1 MEFQKATCQANV
13 QVTCL
18 LLVKGTVWR
27 DSDHKS
33 TCENE
38 PEFTFPL
45 GVVRQVSYH
54 PGIHIIQHQHWFF
67 WGSEK
72 ETAEKRQR
80 PHIQAWTRSGGSL
93 SGGE

>member
-1 MEFQKATCQANV
+1 MCQANV

-45 GVVRQVSYH
+45 GVLRQVSYH
-54 PGIHIIQHQHWFF
+54 LGIHIIQHQHWFF
-67 WGSEK
+67 GDQRKKLQRKGRDPTSRLGQEVEEVSAEGSS
-72 ETAEKRQR
+72 
-80 PHIQAWTRSGGSL
+80 P
-93 SGGE
+93 